1 MAKAKRAKK
10 PQPVEVKGVK
20 IVSFKDMTEA
30 FINTVGQIVLALK
43 QRSGGASSYG
53 ADGLFV
59 AAVETLHTA
68 RDKKSLEDFLRAAA
82 YSVGAALKACGA
94 WEYPMEVPKP
104 DKPAKKPKVKKSTDV
119 VEEDKKNG
127 GS

>member
-1 MAKAKRAKK
+1 MAKKRAKK
-10 PQPVEVKGVK
+10 PRPVEVDGVK
-20 IVSFKDMTEA
+20 IMSFKEMTEA

-43 QRSGGASSYG
+43 QRSGGAASYG

-82 YSVGAALKACGA
+82 YSVGAALKSCGA
-94 WEYPMEVPKP
+94 WEYPLTKPEP
-104 DKPAKKPKVKKSTDV
+104 DKPVKETKKEGKKDGRS
-119 VEEDKKNG
+119 
-127 GS
+127 

>member
-1 MAKAKRAKK
+1 MAKTKRAKK
-10 PQPVEVKGVK
+10 PQPVEVEGVK

-43 QRSGGASSYG
+43 QRSGGAANYG

-82 YSVGAALKACGA
+82 YSVAAALKACGA
-94 WEYPMEVPKP
+94 WEYPLTLEEEKEES
-104 DKPAKKPKVKKSTDV
+104 KKSKKEK
-119 VEEDKKNG
+119 EE
-127 GS
+127 

>member
-1 MAKAKRAKK
+1 MARAKRATK
-10 PQPVEVKGVK
+10 PKPVEVEGVK

-43 QRSGGASSYG
+43 QRSDGAANYG

-59 AAVETLHTA
+59 AAVEALHTA
-68 RDKKSLEDFLRAAA
+68 RGNKSLEDFLRAAA
-82 YSVGAALKACGA
+82 YSVGAALKSCGA
-94 WEYPMEVPKP
+94 WEYPLESPKP
-104 DKPAKKPKVKKSTDV
+104 NKPDKKPKVKKFTGV
-119 VEEDKKNG
+119 VKEYKDE